1 MNLKNHTMKKSI
13 LIFFVL
19 ASLTLSAQNT
29 KVEVL
34 KEFLKGSIELSASNI
49 DLGQPINTVNELA
62 AAKADKV
69 IELTKENISE
79 TLVEAKNC
87 KTCIIT
93 VGVHTIVK
101 VTDFDDCSPSGAWGA
116 CMPMGKGYIQKAGVL
131 NEVQDY
137 IKNIIGRP
145 ATQERKVFLF
155 K

>member
-1 MNLKNHTMKKSI
+1 MKKSI

-34 KEFLKGSIELSASNI
+34 KEFLKGSIVLNAS
-49 DLGQPINTVNELA
+49 DLDMGQPIISVKALA
-62 AAKADKV
+62 TEKADKV

-79 TLVEAKNC
+79 TLVEAKKYN
-87 KTCIIT
+87 TCFII
-93 VGVHTIVK
+93 VGVHTIIK
-101 VTDFDDCSPSGAWGA
+101 VTDFDDCSPSGAWGV

-131 NEVQDY
+131 NEVEDY
-137 IKNIIGRP
+137 IKSIIGRP

>member
-1 MNLKNHTMKKSI
+1 MKKSI
-13 LIFFVL
+13 LLLFVL
-19 ASLTLSAQNT
+19 VSFTVGAQNT
-29 KVEVL
+29 KLEVL
-34 KEFLKGSIELSASNI
+34 KEFLAGTIQLNNENVE
-49 DLGQPINTVNELA
+49 LGQPIISINELA
-62 AAKADKV
+62 EQKADKT
-69 IELTKENISE
+69 ITLTKENIESA
-79 TLVEAKNC
+79 LAEAKGY

-101 VTDFDDCSPSGAWGA
+101 IVDFDDCSPSGAWGA

-131 NEVQDY
+131 TEVRDY

>member
-1 MNLKNHTMKKSI
+1 MKKSI

-19 ASLTLSAQNT
+19 AGLTLSAQNT

-34 KEFLKGSIELSASNI
+34 KEFLKGSIELNASDL
-49 DLGQPINTVNELA
+49 DLGQPIISVKELA
-62 AAKADKV
+62 TAKADKV
-69 IELTKENISE
+69 IDLTKENISE
-79 TLVEAKNC
+79 TLAEAKKYN
-87 KTCIIT
+87 TCLIT
-93 VGVHTIVK
+93 VGVHTIIK
-101 VTDFDDCSPSGAWGA
+101 VTDFDDCSPSGAWGE

-137 IKNIIGRP
+137 IKSIIGRP